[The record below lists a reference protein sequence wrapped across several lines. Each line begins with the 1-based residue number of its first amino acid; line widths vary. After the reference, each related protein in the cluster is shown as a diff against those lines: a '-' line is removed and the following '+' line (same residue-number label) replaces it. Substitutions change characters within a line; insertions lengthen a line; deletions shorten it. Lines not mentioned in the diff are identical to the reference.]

1 MTSLVDYVDD
11 VGLDI
16 GDLNVNGESFQR
28 LKGAALSRNFI
39 LQGGTLSDFSRVS
52 LNMTIFLF

>member
-16 GDLNVNGESFQR
+16 GDLGEQSFDR
-28 LKGAALSRNFI
+28 LKGASLSQNFI
-39 LQGGTLSDFSRVS
+39 
-52 LNMTIFLF
+52 I